1 MSRFFLWGDKVPPR
15 PPKCALKGA
24 FHEVVRLGPSSL
36 AWCVVSLDEFFCF
49 SLLFFRRELQALQR
63 DIVHLQTGAPTAS
76 TRHHTSSDGNSNRF
90 NATSDVLGR
99 PLQAL
104 QRDIVHLQ
112 TGTPSAS
119 TRRRTSSDGHS
130 KRFNATS
137 YIFRLELQALQRD
150 VGRSRTGTSSP
161 KNESPTKGLHRCES
175 SRRAILMRSAK
186 IHAAM
191 PHGFSH
197 FSGGVGGLVPP
208 QKN

>member
-49 SLLFFRRELQALQR
+49 SLLFFRLELQPLQR
-63 DIVHLQTGAPTAS
+63 DIIHP
-76 TRHHTSSDGNSNRF
+76 R
-90 NATSDVLGR
+90 
-99 PLQAL
+99 
-104 QRDIVHLQ
+104 
-112 TGTPSAS
+112 TGTPTAS

-197 FSGGVGGLVPP
+197 FSGGGGGLVPP